1 MLISCTGIHKFYQDH
16 HVLRSVALTVEN
28 QDRIGLVGDNGCG
41 KSTFLRI
48 LTEQEL
54 PDAFEHDEPAIAK
67 APNLRIGYLAQNAG
81 LDGSKT
87 VQDACNELHAI
98 ICDIEG
104 I

>member
-16 HVLRSVALTVEN
+16 HVLRSVSLTVEN

-54 PDAFEHDEPAIAK
+54 PDAFEHRLRHGEVNEPQQPISGSAILRRMQGSTAAK
-67 APNLRIGYLAQNAG
+67 PSSRR
-81 LDGSKT
+81 
-87 VQDACNELHAI
+87 
-98 ICDIEG
+98 
-104 I
+104 